1 MTFTRIALAGRRSPC
16 SPSSS
21 SWWSLAGHAGAGA
34 AVVAFIAIAAL
45 VGAGNLLYG
54 RHSHGAKALAR
65 IRPAQEAHDRAA
77 DVAAEARRA
86 VAEAERRG
94 ERFCPLDP
102 AHRTGRTTATQ
113 PDTAHVSL
121 FRDKG
126 VVLRTYRLGEADK
139 IIVFLTERHG
149 KVRAVAKG
157 MRKTTSK
164 FGGRLEPLTHV
175 DLLLWQGRSDLDIVN
190 QVEVLHAFRPIREDL
205 DRMPAGMALL
215 EVTDQMAQ
223 ERHPDPR
230 LYAMLVGALGA
241 LADAD
246 ADPTLV
252 APSFFLKALVL
263 EGAGP
268 VLDECAA
275 CGEPDGAVELV
286 AFDLVAG
293 GTLCRAHRSGRHMS
307 PAALVLLRRILGGD
321 LAAVL
326 AGPPPPAADE
336 VAELATEAMEAH
348 LDRRIRSVRSTAGL

>member
-1 MTFTRIALAGRRSPC
+1 MTWSRIAVAAGIA
-16 SPSSS
+16 
-21 SWWSLAGHAGAGA
+21 LLTLFVVVVIAEGQAGAGA

-45 VGAGNLLYG
+45 VGAGNALYG
-54 RHSHGAKALAR
+54 RHSHGKKAMDR
-65 IRPAQEAHDRAA
+65 VRPAQQAQNLAA
-77 DVAAEARRA
+77 DRAAEARRA

-94 ERFCPLDP
+94 ERYCPLDP
-102 AHRTGRTTATQ
+102 ARRTTQ
-113 PDTAHVSL
+113 HVSL

-157 MRKTTSK
+157 IRKTTSK
-164 FGGRLEPLTHV
+164 FGGRLEPLTQI
-175 DLLLWQGRSDLDIVN
+175 DLLLWQGRGDLDIVN
-190 QVEVLHAFRPIREDL
+190 QVEVINAFRPIREHL
-205 DRMPAGMALL
+205 DRMPRGISLL

-230 LYAMLVGALGA
+230 LYAMLVGALTA
-241 LADAD
+241 LADRAGR
-246 ADPTLV
+246 PTLV
-252 APSFFLKALVL
+252 APAFFLKALVL

-268 VLDECAA
+268 VLDACAA
-275 CGEPDGAVELV
+275 CGEPDGVVELV

-307 PAALVLLRRILGGD
+307 PGALVLLRRILGGD

-326 AGPPPPAADE
+326 AEPPPPAAEE

>member
-1 MTFTRIALAGRRSPC
+1 
-16 SPSSS
+16 
-21 SWWSLAGHAGAGA
+21 
-34 AVVAFIAIAAL
+34 
-45 VGAGNLLYG
+45 
-54 RHSHGAKALAR
+54 
-65 IRPAQEAHDRAA
+65 
-77 DVAAEARRA
+77 
-86 VAEAERRG
+86 
-94 ERFCPLDP
+94 
-102 AHRTGRTTATQ
+102 
-113 PDTAHVSL
+113 VSL

-157 MRKTTSK
+157 IRKTTSK
-164 FGGRLEPLTHV
+164 FGGRLEPLTQV
-175 DLLLWQGRSDLDIVN
+175 DLLLWQGRGDLDIVN
-190 QVEVLHAFRPIREDL
+190 QVEVINAFRPIREHL
-205 DRMPAGMALL
+205 ERMPRGIALL

-230 LYAMLVGALGA
+230 LYSMLVGAPSA
-241 LADAD
+241 LATED

-268 VLDECAA
+268 ILDECAV
-275 CGEPDGAVELV
+275 CPDPDPATELV

-293 GTLCRAHRSGRHMS
+293 GALCRVHRSGRPMS
-307 PAALVLLRRILGGD
+307 ANALALLHRILGGD
-321 LAAVL
+321 LASVL
-326 AGPPPPAADE
+326 KGPPPPGADE